1 MIWRSVHT
9 RANIASCGKD
19 IQELSVRRLSNQR
32 AKLTQ
37 ELLRLKSMLYMVIEY
52 FNAGAAV
59 DIYRR
64 ARDRG
69 RQLPLG
75 LEYVDSWV
83 DLNYFR
89 CFQLMRTDD
98 RALFERIFTI

>member
-1 MIWRSVHT
+1 
-9 RANIASCGKD
+9 
-19 IQELSVRRLSNQR
+19 
-32 AKLTQ
+32 
-37 ELLRLKSMLYMVIEY
+37 MLYMGIEY

-64 ARDRG
+64 VREG
-69 RQLPLG
+69 RQLPPG

-83 DLNYFR
+83 DLDYFR

-98 RALFERIFTI
+98 PSLFAIWTKA